1 MSRRIITES
10 GIAVLPM
17 RSAGRL
23 PPVRQAAESSNAAT
37 KAQRTKT
44 NFTGTVGTK
53 LKFIVSYPC
62 AGNGTSFDHQSRAI
76 GAYDTPFSF
85 DAIAR
90 GFDASVVEARL
101 DNGGRAGGR

>member
-1 MSRRIITES
+1 
-10 GIAVLPM
+10 M
-17 RSAGRL
+17 RSVGRL
-23 PPVRQAAESSNAAT
+23 LPVRQAAESSNAAT

-44 NFTGTVGTK
+44 NGTGTVGTK
-53 LKFIVSYPC
+53 LKFIVSYPR

-90 GFDASVVEARL
+90 GFYASVVEARL